1 VSTCVRPEP
10 ELPAPVDERRLFWA
24 GSASSVV
31 TRLRTLGVARPAGRA
46 VLLLLLAWAPLLDAV
61 AGDTP
66 RGGTPPRG
74 AAVGVAGSRT
84 R

>member
-1 VSTCVRPEP
+1 VRPEP
-10 ELPAPVDERRLFWA
+10 ELPAPIDERRRFRA
-24 GSASSVV
+24 GLVSSAV
-31 TRLRTLGVARPAGRA
+31 TRLRTLGVARLAGRA
-46 VLLLLLAWAPLLDAV
+46 VLLLLLAWAPLPDAI

-74 AAVGVAGSRT
+74 AAVGVAGGHT